1 MLIGVSSSPVKVE
14 NILPKF
20 GRARAADG
28 GGGVEFYF
36 NLILSV
42 EPMEIS
48 RAPNCGRDCS
58 LSGNLFGRRFVLVDI
73 CFRCAR
79 GKKRKL
85 MIHFF
90 ALASFG
96 FFWKFFSD
104 LPVVMVMGP
113 SQVNGFPVRYGLCNL
128 LKFKSAKFN
137 ENIFFKK

>member
-1 MLIGVSSSPVKVE
+1 MAVIAHYPV
-14 NILPKF
+14 IYS
-20 GRARAADG
+20 G
-28 GGGVEFYF
+28 GGLYWSIYV
-36 NLILSV
+36 
-42 EPMEIS
+42 
-48 RAPNCGRDCS
+48 
-58 LSGNLFGRRFVLVDI
+58 FG
-73 CFRCAR
+73 AR
-79 GKKRKL
+79 GGKKRKL

-137 ENIFFKK
+137 ENIYFFK